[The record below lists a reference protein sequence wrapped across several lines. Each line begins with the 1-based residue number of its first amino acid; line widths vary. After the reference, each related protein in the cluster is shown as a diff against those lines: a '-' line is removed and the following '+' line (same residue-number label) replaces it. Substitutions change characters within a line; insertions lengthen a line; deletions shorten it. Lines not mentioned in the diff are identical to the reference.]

1 MVVPEV
7 GVAAVTLM
15 GAKYWNCSEAGAR
28 YPPIDTP
35 TDTVATSIKAL
46 GGGEEEGGK
55 GGINKGV

>member
-1 MVVPEV
+1 M
-7 GVAAVTLM
+7 AAVTLM

-46 GGGEEEGGK
+46 GGGKEEGGK